1 MHVTAAR
8 LVRHGQRLQIQDAEI
23 PDPGG
28 DEVVLRVVYSGVNPM
43 DIYAARGQMAPYA
56 AQGQVAPYEPLPRTL
71 GTEGAGT
78 VGGRQVVARGYGI
91 GTARDGLWATE
102 AVVPTDALIDIPDG
116 VDMRAAA
123 AMGVAGVTAW
133 RTVTEV
139 AKVRAEDRVLVLG
152 ASGGVGSIIVSIA
165 KSVGA
170 TVAAQTSNEDNAEW
184 IMERGADQVV
194 VTDAPS
200 LAAAT
205 AHLRPTVVFDGLGGG
220 FTGGAV
226 EALRPRGRLVLYGT
240 SAGPEGQVPLQS
252 LYRKA
257 VTVLGY
263 AGMLEPDDAIN
274 TALRQALM
282 ALAEGRFS
290 VPIDSAMPLVQVNE
304 AFDRI
309 QRRDVRGKVVLDTTT
324 K

>member
-8 LVRHGQRLQIQDAEI
+8 LVQHGQRLQIQDTEI
-23 PDPGG
+23 PDPDG
-28 DEVVLRVVYSGVNPM
+28 DEVVLRVVYSGVNPV
-43 DIYAARGQMAPYA
+43 DIYAARGHVASDAP
-56 AQGQVAPYEPLPRTL
+56 VPRTL
-71 GTEGAGT
+71 GAEGAGT
-78 VGGRQVVARGYGI
+78 VDGRQVVARGYGI

-102 AVVPTDALIDIPDG
+102 SVVPRAALIDIPDG

-133 RTVTEV
+133 RAVTELARV
-139 AKVRAEDRVLVLG
+139 EADDRVLVLG

-170 TVAAQTSNEDNAEW
+170 AVAGQTSNEDKAEW

-194 VTDAPS
+194 VTDAPT
-200 LAAAT
+200 LAAAMT
-205 AHLRPTVVFDGLGGG
+205 HLRPTVVFDGLGGG

-226 EALRPRGRLVLYGT
+226 EALRSRGRLVLFGT

-263 AGMLEPDDAIN
+263 ESMLDSDEAVN
-274 TALRQALM
+274 TALRQALE
-282 ALAEGRFS
+282 ALAAGRFS
-290 VPIDSAMPLVQVNE
+290 VPIDSAIPLDQVNE

-309 QRRDVRGKVVLDTTT
+309 QRRDVQGKVVLDATA
-324 K
+324 

>member
-8 LVRHGQRLQIQDAEI
+8 LVQHGQRLQIQDAEI

-28 DEVVLRVVYSGVNPM
+28 DEVVLRVVYSGVNPV
-43 DIYAARGQMAPYA
+43 DIYAARGHVASDAPI
-56 AQGQVAPYEPLPRTL
+56 PRTL

-78 VGGRQVVARGYGI
+78 VDGRQVVARGYGI

-102 AVVPTDALIDIPDG
+102 AVVPRAALIDIPDG

-133 RTVTEV
+133 RTVTEL
-139 AKVRAEDRVLVLG
+139 AKVRADDRVLVLG

-170 TVAAQTSNEDNAEW
+170 SVAGQTSSEDNAEW
-184 IMERGADQVV
+184 IMERGADRVV
-194 VTDAPS
+194 VTDAPT

-205 AHLRPTVVFDGLGGG
+205 VHLRPTVVFDGLGGG

-226 EALRPRGRLVLYGT
+226 EALQPRGRLVLFGT

-252 LYRKA
+252 IYRKG
-257 VTVLGY
+257 VTVHGY
-263 AGMLEPDDAIN
+263 AGMLDPDEDIN
-274 TALRQALM
+274 TDIRRSLD
-282 ALAEGRFS
+282 ALAAGSFS
-290 VPIDSAMPLVQVNE
+290 VPIDTAMPLDQVNE

-309 QRRDVRGKVVLDTTT
+309 QRRAVRGKVVLDATS
-324 K
+324 

>member
-8 LVRHGQRLQIQDAEI
+8 LVQYGQRLQIQDTEI

-28 DEVVLRVVYSGVNPM
+28 DEVVLRVVYSGVNPA
-43 DIYAARGQMAPYA
+43 DIYAAGALAPPA
-56 AQGQVAPYEPLPRTL
+56 APVPRIL
-71 GTEGAGT
+71 GAEGPGT
-78 VGGRQVVARGYGI
+78 VDGRQVVARGYGI

-102 AVVPTDALIDIPDG
+102 SVVPRAALIDIPDG

-133 RTVTEV
+133 RAVTEL
-139 AKVRAEDRVLVLG
+139 AKVKADDRVLVLG

-170 TVAAQTSNEDNAEW
+170 SVAAQTSNEDNAEW

-194 VTDAPS
+194 VTDAPT
-200 LAAAT
+200 LAAAMT
-205 AHLRPTVVFDGLGGG
+205 HLRPTVVFDSLGGG

-226 EALRPRGRLVLYGT
+226 EALRPRGRLVLFGT

-252 LYRKA
+252 IYRKG
-257 VTVLGY
+257 VTVHGY
-263 AGMLEPDDAIN
+263 AGMLDPDEAIN
-274 TALRQALM
+274 ADLRRALE
-282 ALAEGRFS
+282 ALAAGRFN
-290 VPIDSAMPLVQVNE
+290 VPIDTAMPLVQVNE

-309 QRRDVRGKVVLDTTT
+309 RRRDVRGKVVLDTTPLRSL
-324 K
+324 

>member
-8 LVRHGQRLQIQDAEI
+8 LVQHGQRLQIQDTEI
-23 PDPGG
+23 PDPDG
-28 DEVVLRVVYSGVNPM
+28 DEVILRVVYSGVNPV
-43 DIYAARGQMAPYA
+43 DIYAARGHDASDAP
-56 AQGQVAPYEPLPRTL
+56 VPRTL
-71 GTEGAGT
+71 GAEGAGT
-78 VGGRQVVARGYGI
+78 VDGRQVMVRGYGI

-102 AVVPTDALIDIPDG
+102 SVVPRAALIDIPDG

-133 RTVTEV
+133 RVVTEL
-139 AKVRAEDRVLVLG
+139 AKVKADDRVLVLG

-165 KSVGA
+165 KSAGA
-170 TVAAQTSNEDNAEW
+170 MVTGQTSNEDNAEW

-194 VTDAPS
+194 VTDAPT
-200 LAAAT
+200 LAAGT
-205 AHLRPTVVFDGLGGG
+205 THLRPTVVFDGLGGG

-226 EALRPRGRLVLYGT
+226 EALRPRGRLVLFGT

-263 AGMLEPDDAIN
+263 EGMLDSDEAIS
-274 TALRQALM
+274 TAIRQALE
-282 ALAEGRFS
+282 ALAAGRFS
-290 VPIDSAMPLVQVNE
+290 VPIDSAMPLDQVNN

-309 QRRDVRGKVVLDTTT
+309 QRRDVRGKVVLDATA
-324 K
+324 

>member
-8 LVRHGQRLQIQDAEI
+8 LVQHGQRLQIQDTEI
-23 PDPGG
+23 PDPDG
-28 DEVVLRVVYSGVNPM
+28 DEVVFRVVYSGVNPV
-43 DIYAARGQMAPYA
+43 DIHAARGHMAPD
-56 AQGQVAPYEPLPRTL
+56 APVPRTL
-71 GTEGAGT
+71 GGEGAGT
-78 VGGRQVVARGYGI
+78 VDGRQVVAQGHGI

-102 AVVPTDALIDIPDG
+102 SVVPRAALIDIPDG

-133 RTVTEV
+133 RAVTEL
-139 AKVRAEDRVLVLG
+139 AKVKADDRVLVLG

-165 KSVGA
+165 KSIGA
-170 TVAAQTSNEDNAEW
+170 AVAGQTSNEDNAEW
-184 IMERGADQVV
+184 IMERGADQVM
-194 VTDAPS
+194 VTDAPT

-220 FTGGAV
+220 FTGGAI
-226 EALRPRGRLVLYGT
+226 EALRPRGRLVLFGT

-263 AGMLEPDDAIN
+263 SGMLDSDEAISA
-274 TALRQALM
+274 ALRQALK
-282 ALAEGRFS
+282 ALAAGRFS
-290 VPIDSAMPLVQVNE
+290 VPIDSAMPLDQVNE

-309 QRRDVRGKVVLDTTT
+309 QRRNVQGKVVLDATA
-324 K
+324 

>member
-8 LVRHGQRLQIQDAEI
+8 LVQHGQRLQIQDTEI

-28 DEVVLRVVYSGVNPM
+28 DEVVLRVVYSGVNPA
-43 DIYAARGQMAPYA
+43 DIHAARGHEAPD
-56 AQGQVAPYEPLPRTL
+56 APVPRIL
-71 GTEGAGT
+71 GAEGAGT
-78 VGGRQVVARGYGI
+78 VDGRQVVARGYGI

-102 AVVPTDALIDIPDG
+102 SVVPRSALIDIPDG

-133 RTVTEV
+133 RTVTEL
-139 AKVRAEDRVLVLG
+139 AKVKADDRVLVLG

-170 TVAAQTSNEDNAEW
+170 AVTGQTSNEDNAEW

-194 VTDAPS
+194 VTDAPA

-220 FTGGAV
+220 FTGSAV
-226 EALRPRGRLVLYGT
+226 EALRPRGRLVLFGT

-263 AGMLEPDDAIN
+263 AGMLDSDETIS
-274 TALRQALM
+274 TALRQALE
-282 ALAEGRFS
+282 ALAAGRFS
-290 VPIDSAMPLVQVNE
+290 VPIDSAMPLDQVNG

-309 QRRDVRGKVVLDTTT
+309 QRRDVRGKVVLDATA
-324 K
+324 

>member
-8 LVRHGQRLQIQDAEI
+8 LVQHGQRLQIQDTEI
-23 PDPGG
+23 PDPDG
-28 DEVVLRVVYSGVNPM
+28 DEVVLRVVYSGVNPV
-43 DIYAARGQMAPYA
+43 DIYAARGHEASDAP
-56 AQGQVAPYEPLPRTL
+56 VPRTL

-78 VGGRQVVARGYGI
+78 VDGRQVVARGYGI

-102 AVVPTDALIDIPDG
+102 SVVPRAALIDIPDG

-133 RTVTEV
+133 RAVTEL
-139 AKVRAEDRVLVLG
+139 AKVKADDRVLVLG
-152 ASGGVGSIIVSIA
+152 ASGGVGSIIIPIV

-170 TVAAQTSNEDNAEW
+170 AVTGQTSNEDNAEW

-194 VTDAPS
+194 VTDAPT

-226 EALRPRGRLVLYGT
+226 EALRPRGRLVLFGT

-252 LYRKA
+252 LHRKA
-257 VTVLGY
+257 VAVLGY
-263 AGMLEPDDAIN
+263 TGVLDSDEAIN
-274 TALRQALM
+274 TALRRALD
-282 ALAEGRFS
+282 ALAAGRFS
-290 VPIDSAMPLVQVNE
+290 VPIDSAMPLDQVNE

-309 QRRDVRGKVVLDTTT
+309 QRRDVRGKVVLDATA
-324 K
+324 